1 MGVSAV
7 FSPLRAYIHS
17 FIWSYIICG
26 KTSNA
31 TSGRVLQSC
40 GFWASRRLGP
50 HRLGGFGL
58 PPEAVNEAG
67 EAEQLG
73 REENPALFLAR
84 VLLTTSKL
92 AH

>member
-40 GFWASRRLGP
+40 GFWASSVSAHTDWVVLDCHQRQLMKLERLSSSGVKKIL
-50 HRLGGFGL
+50 HCSWH
-58 PPEAVNEAG
+58 VCC
-67 EAEQLG
+67 
-73 REENPALFLAR
+73 
-84 VLLTTSKL
+84 
-92 AH
+92 